1 MDGTAG
7 KQMDEVNAT
16 VEGLRLLE
24 EVEGVGEA
32 SDWLTMCI
40 ANGGVVCATPWL
52 LFMGFPKTG
61 EETTLYV
68 SYLYGTARS
77 VADFSKLIL
86 DTGRFTHVEF
96 RKNFLKSGENAEK
109 PLRFDR
115 RFVERLW
122 RLTR

>member
-1 MDGTAG
+1 MDEPAG

-16 VEGLRLLE
+16 IEGLRLLE

-52 LFMGFPKTG
+52 LFMGFPKTD
-61 EETTLYV
+61 EESTLYV

-96 RKNFLKSGENAEK
+96 RKNFLKTGDSAEE
-109 PLRFDR
+109 PCRFDG
-115 RFVERLW
+115 RFVEKLW

>member
-1 MDGTAG
+1 MDEPAG

-16 VEGLRLLE
+16 IEGLRLLE

-32 SDWLTMCI
+32 SGWLTMCI

-61 EETTLYV
+61 EESTLYV

-96 RKNFLKSGENAEK
+96 RKNFLKTGDSAEK
-109 PLRFDR
+109 PCRFDG
-115 RFVERLW
+115 RFVEKLW

>member
-1 MDGTAG
+1 MDEPAG

-16 VEGLRLLE
+16 IEGLRLLE

-61 EETTLYV
+61 EESTLYV

-86 DTGRFTHVEF
+86 DTGRFTPVEF
-96 RKNFLKSGENAEK
+96 RKNFLKTGDSAEK
-109 PLRFDR
+109 PCRFDG
-115 RFVERLW
+115 RFVEKLW

>member
-61 EETTLYV
+61 EESTLYV

-96 RKNFLKSGENAEK
+96 RKNFLKSGVNAEK

>member
-1 MDGTAG
+1 MDEPAG

-16 VEGLRLLE
+16 IEGLRLLE

-61 EETTLYV
+61 EESTLYV

-96 RKNFLKSGENAEK
+96 RKNFLKTGDSAEK
-109 PLRFDR
+109 PCRFDG
-115 RFVERLW
+115 RFVEKLW

>member
-1 MDGTAG
+1 MDEPAG

-16 VEGLRLLE
+16 IEGLRLLE

-61 EETTLYV
+61 EESTLYV

-96 RKNFLKSGENAEK
+96 RKNFLKSGDSAEK
-109 PLRFDR
+109 PCRFDG
-115 RFVERLW
+115 RFVEKLW

>member
-1 MDGTAG
+1 MDGTTS

-40 ANGGVVCATPWL
+40 ANGGVVSATPWL

-96 RKNFLKSGENAEK
+96 RKNFLKSGVNAEK

>member
-1 MDGTAG
+1 MDEPAG

-16 VEGLRLLE
+16 IEGLRLLE

-61 EETTLYV
+61 EESTLYV
-68 SYLYGTARS
+68 IYLYGTARS

-96 RKNFLKSGENAEK
+96 RKNFLKTGDSAEK
-109 PLRFDR
+109 PCRFDG
-115 RFVERLW
+115 RFVEKLW